1 MSFVSSLLF
10 AVSASLD
17 ALLVGVTYGIRKIR
31 IPLLHNLFIS
41 LITLIGTIL
50 AICAGKALTPLLS
63 RFPFLTQHISRSGSA
78 ILLGMGLYYLLKKL
92 LSFVHKKTDTSGEN
106 TACCEPDAAVAVS
119 TGASDNAPISAV
131 STSSSGN
138 APISATSTGSSD
150 DAFIFAASTDPPREV
165 PSRGAAPLTL
175 RELAL
180 MGVALSLN
188 NMGIGIGASMTGIP
202 LLSASILTFLFSV
215 CFLFLGNSLGNT
227 KSLGIADQ
235 YTDLISGLLLI
246 LLGISQIFT

>member
-106 TACCEPDAAVAVS
+106 TACCEPDTAEAVS
-119 TGASDNAPISAV
+119 TGSSDNAPIFAA

-138 APISATSTGSSD
+138 TPIS
-150 DAFIFAASTDPPREV
+150 AASTDPPREV
-165 PSRGAAPLTL
+165 PSRDTAPLTL

-202 LLSASILTFLFSV
+202 LLSASILTFLCSV

-235 YTDLISGLLLI
+235 YTDLISGFLLI
-246 LLGISQIFT
+246 LLGIFQIFT

>member
-106 TACCEPDAAVAVS
+106 TACCEPDTAEAV
-119 TGASDNAPISAV
+119 
-131 STSSSGN
+131 
-138 APISATSTGSSD
+138 STGSSD

-165 PSRGAAPLTL
+165 PSRDTAPLTL

-235 YTDLISGLLLI
+235 YTDLISGFLLI
-246 LLGISQIFT
+246 LLGIFQIFT